1 MARKEIQLNP
11 GATPEEKGKTFAD
24 LLTSPEFASYRVIAR
39 MQPSELYQE
48 MDVPTLL
55 ETLRAHAKAV
65 KNGNADA
72 LEASLVG
79 QSEAL
84 QALFVRLTELAMQQ
98 NRVSNLSALMKLAL
112 RAQSQF
118 RATVEAI
125 GQIKKPP
132 IVYQANFTTGTQQ
145 INFGQTQLSGAAYEL
160 RQDTRASGY
169 AFKNDSPVETMGK
182 VDWPNNRE
190 RKNKSCDARV

>member
-1 MARKEIQLNP
+1 MSRKEIQLNP
-11 GATPEEKGKTFAD
+11 GATQEEKGKAFAD

-39 MQPSELYQE
+39 MQPNELYHD

-55 ETLRAHAKAV
+55 ETLRAHTKAV
-65 KNGNADA
+65 KDGNADA

-98 NRVSNLSALMKLAL
+98 DRVSNLSALMKLAL
-112 RAQSQF
+112 RAQSQC
-118 RATVEAI
+118 RSTVETI
-125 GQIKKPP
+125 SQIKKPSV
-132 IVYQANFTTGTQQ
+132 VYQANFTTGTQQ
-145 INFGQTQLSGAAYEL
+145 INFGQTQLSGSTYEL

-169 AFKNDSPVETMGK
+169 AFTNDLPMEAVGEFDRTKDGG
-182 VDWPNNRE
+182 R
-190 RKNKSCDARV
+190 

>member
-11 GATPEEKGKTFAD
+11 GATQEEKGKTFAD

-55 ETLRAHAKAV
+55 ETLRAHTKAV
-65 KNGNADA
+65 KDGNADV

-98 NRVSNLSALMKLAL
+98 DRVSNLSALVKLAL
-112 RAQSQF
+112 RAQSQY
-118 RATVEAI
+118 RSTVEAVN
-125 GQIKKPP
+125 QIKKPP
-132 IVYQANFTTGTQQ
+132 AIYQANFTTGTQQ
-145 INFGQTQLSGAAYEL
+145 INFGQTQLSGATYEL

-182 VDWPNNRE
+182 VDWPDDSGR
-190 RKNKSCDARV
+190 